1 MEIEDQSR
9 LPDIFNRADD
19 ADFHH
24 MEEECYL
31 STGAGDFAEFIA
43 KLFGTEIYFY
53 RKSNTQT
60 HEFMH
65 TLVGTF
71 VSKMEPIKKESFP
84 LFYPVGIS
92 LPPKYSRTIYF
103 NSEELQNTWHRVL
116 AQVSET
122 YLLED
127 FYTVIKDLGEGSM
140 GVVRLAKHKRTGKQY
155 AVKCMKKAKRNENE
169 SLLQKRE
176 I

>member
-1 MEIEDQSR
+1 M
-9 LPDIFNRADD
+9 
-19 ADFHH
+19 
-24 MEEECYL
+24 
-31 STGAGDFAEFIA
+31 
-43 KLFGTEIYFY
+43 
-53 RKSNTQT
+53 
-60 HEFMH
+60 
-65 TLVGTF
+65 
-71 VSKMEPIKKESFP
+71 
-84 LFYPVGIS
+84 FYPVGIS

-103 NSEELQNTWHRVL
+103 NSEELQNNWYRVL